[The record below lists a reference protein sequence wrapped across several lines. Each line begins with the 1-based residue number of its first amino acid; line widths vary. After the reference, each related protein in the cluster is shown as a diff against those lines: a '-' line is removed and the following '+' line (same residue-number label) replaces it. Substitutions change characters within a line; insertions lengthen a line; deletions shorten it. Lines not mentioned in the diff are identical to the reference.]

1 MRRAPARGQAGFTLV
16 ELLMGII
23 LSSIFAIAL
32 FAFFFAGVDSARTSE
47 SQARAQAESRTA
59 LNRMARDIRQTV
71 SPDRGV
77 TAPIVALTPTSL
89 TMYVDPSRVAGSTTL
104 RPQMVRYALVSDQLV
119 REAVDPVGTAWPF
132 TYGSFTAAPDEVIVQ
147 AVPPGTTTLFTAYTQ
162 DGVLLPSSL
171 TTLQIRSI
179 AQISIRLRAAQK
191 TGNSTTT
198 LEISTDVALRNAL
211 PL

>member
-1 MRRAPARGQAGFTLV
+1 MSRPAARRQGGFTLV

-47 SQARAQAESRTA
+47 AQARAQAESRTT
-59 LNRMARDIRQTV
+59 LDRMARDIRQAV

-89 TMYVDPSRVAGSTTL
+89 TMYVDPSRVAATTTL
-104 RPQMVRYALVSDQLV
+104 RPQLVRYAVIANQLV

-132 TYGSFTAAPDEVIVQ
+132 TYGSFTTAPDEVMVE
-147 AVPPGTTTLFTAYTQ
+147 ALSPGSTPFTAYTQ
-162 DGVLLPSSL
+162 DGALLPASM

-179 AQISIRLRAAQK
+179 AQISIRLRALQR